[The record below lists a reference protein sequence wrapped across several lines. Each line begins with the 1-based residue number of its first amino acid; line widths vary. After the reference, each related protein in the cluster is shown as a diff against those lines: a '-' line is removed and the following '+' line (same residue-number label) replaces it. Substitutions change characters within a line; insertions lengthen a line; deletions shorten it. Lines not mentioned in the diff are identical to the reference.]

1 MTMAG
6 LAFSNLARRAARTL
20 LTVLGIALAVGT
32 AVALLAL
39 ARGVAES
46 VGRGLD
52 ETGAEFVV
60 APKNAT
66 GVLSSRLPESVGVAI
81 AAMDGVESVSGELYA
96 FTVAADN
103 ESILVAGWSRDS
115 AGWKGAPLLSGR
127 LPDPDR
133 REIMVGDALAEGL
146 GLAAGG
152 EIDLFDETFEI
163 VGVTGYATAMNR
175 GMVVMPL
182 AALQEAALREGQ
194 VSFFTVRLKPELDDA
209 ARDELRAAIARD
221 LPVIVSDTQEVLDRD
236 MNYEILQAISSA
248 VSLVALVSGA
258 VSLLAT
264 LLISVQER
272 TREIGMMA
280 AVGWS
285 DGRIVALIV
294 MEGVLI
300 GSAGCVLGVVLG
312 VAASALF
319 DALPAIGGFISFTP
333 KAADMVLPLLFAL
346 PLCAAGAAYPAWRA
360 VRLMP
365 ADALRRA

>member
-60 APKNAT
+60 ASKNAT
-66 GVLSSRLPESVGVAI
+66 GVLSARLPEAIGANI
-81 AAMDGVESVSGELYA
+81 AAMDGVEAVSGELYA
-96 FTVAADN
+96 FTVSADN

-133 REIMVGDALAEGL
+133 REILVGDTLAAGL
-146 GLAAGG
+146 GLAAGDG
-152 EIDLFDETFEI
+152 IDLFDETFE
-163 VGVTGYATAMNR
+163 VAGVTGYATAMNR
-175 GMVVMPL
+175 SMVVMPL

-194 VSFFTVRLKPELDDA
+194 VSFFTVRLKADLDEA
-209 ARDELRAAIARD
+209 ARDRLRAEIARD
-221 LPVIVSDTQEVLDRD
+221 LPVIVSDTQEVLDQD

-280 AVGWS
+280 AIGWS

-294 MEGVLI
+294 IEGVLI
-300 GSAGCVLGVVLG
+300 GLAGCTLGVVLG
-312 VAASALF
+312 VLASGLF
-319 DALPAIGGFISFTP
+319 DALPAIGGFVSFTP
-333 KAADMVLPLLFAL
+333 RAADMALPLLFAL
-346 PLCAAGAAYPAWRA
+346 PLCAVGAAYPAWRA

>member
-60 APKNAT
+60 APKNVT
-66 GVLSSRLPESVGVAI
+66 GVLSSRLPETVGAAI
-81 AAMDGVESVSGELYA
+81 AAIDGVESVSGELYA
-96 FTVAADN
+96 ITVTANN
-103 ESILVAGWSRDS
+103 ESVLVSGWSRDA
-115 AGWKGAPLLSGR
+115 AGWGEAPLKAGR

-133 REIMVGDALAEGL
+133 REIMIGDTLAAGL
-146 GLAAGG
+146 GLGVGG
-152 EIDLFDETFEI
+152 TLDLFDEAFEVTAI
-163 VGVTGYATAMNR
+163 TGYATAMNR
-175 GMVVMPL
+175 SVVIMPL

-194 VSFFTVRLKPELDDA
+194 VSFFTVRLKSTLDAA
-209 ARDELRAAIARD
+209 ARDRVRRAIETN
-221 LPVIVSDTQEVLDRD
+221 LPVVVSDTEELLDRD

-280 AVGWS
+280 AIGWS

-294 MEGVLI
+294 LEGVLI
-300 GSAGCVLGVVLG
+300 GLAGCIAGVALG

-319 DALPAIGGFISFTP
+319 DRLPAIGGFVTFTP
-333 KAADMVLPLLFAL
+333 RAADMALPLLFAL
-346 PLCAAGAAYPAWRA
+346 PLCAVGAAYPAWRA

>member
-6 LAFSNLARRAARTL
+6 LALSNLARRAARTL

-46 VGRGLD
+46 IGHGLD
-52 ETGAEFVV
+52 EIGAEFVV

-66 GVLSSRLPESVGVAI
+66 GVLSARLPEAIGARI

-96 FTVAADN
+96 FTVSEN
-103 ESILVAGWSRDS
+103 QSVLVGGWSRDP
-115 AGWKGAPLLSGR
+115 AGWNRTPLLSGR
-127 LPDPDR
+127 LPDLDR
-133 REIMVGDALAEGL
+133 REILIGDILAEGL
-146 GLAAGG
+146 GLRPGD
-152 EIDLFDETFEI
+152 ELDLFDETFDI

-175 GMVVMPL
+175 SMAIMPL
-182 AALQEAALREGQ
+182 AAMQEAALREGQ
-194 VSFFTVRLKPELDDA
+194 VSFFTVRLKAELDDA
-209 ARDELRAAIARD
+209 ARGRLRAEIARD
-221 LPVIVSDTQEVLDRD
+221 LPVVVSDTQEVLDRD
-236 MNYEILQAISSA
+236 MNYEILEAISSA

-280 AVGWS
+280 AIGWS

-294 MEGVLI
+294 IEGVLI
-300 GSAGCVLGVVLG
+300 GLAGCTLGVVIG
-312 VAASALF
+312 VLASGLF
-319 DALPAIGGFISFTP
+319 DSLPAIGGFVSFTP
-333 KAADMVLPLLFAL
+333 RAGDIALPLLFAV

>member
-60 APKNAT
+60 APRNAT
-66 GVLSSRLPESVGVAI
+66 GVLSSRLPESVGGVI
-81 AAMDGVESVSGELYA
+81 AAMSGVESVSGELYA
-96 FTVAADN
+96 FTVTADN
-103 ESILVAGWSRDS
+103 QSVLIAGWSRNA
-115 AGWKGAPLLSGR
+115 AGWKEAPLRSGR
-127 LPDPDR
+127 LPEPDR
-133 REIMVGDALAEGL
+133 REILIGDSLAEGL
-146 GLAAGG
+146 GLAADD
-152 EIDLFDETFEI
+152 EIDLFDETFEV

-175 GMVVMPL
+175 SMVIMPL

-194 VSFFTVRLKPELDDA
+194 VSFFTVRLVAELDEA
-209 ARDELRAAIARD
+209 ARDRVRQAIERE
-221 LPVIVSDTQEVLDRD
+221 LPVVVSDTEEILDRD

-280 AVGWS
+280 AIGWS

-294 MEGVLI
+294 IEGVLI
-300 GSAGCVLGVVLG
+300 GLAGCVLGVVLG

-319 DALPAIGGFISFTP
+319 DRLPAIGGFVSFTP
-333 KAADMVLPLLFAL
+333 RAADMALPLLFAL